1 MISQVMVPSFAW
13 NEERNDAIR
22 AEMTR
27 MRAASGSDMVLVLFT
42 NTGEKSSELQGIADP
57 DLIRDTF
64 GDKLPSGLRESCR
77 GNWTSS
83 PGSVQG
89 FAVRNGDNPK
99 SVFRVFFSGSG
110 KFKNFP

>member
-64 GDKLPSGLRESCR
+64 GDKLPVRLEGVMSRKLDFIPWLGARLRGQER
-77 GNWTSS
+77 
-83 PGSVQG
+83 
-89 FAVRNGDNPK
+89 R
-99 SVFRVFFSGSG
+99 
-110 KFKNFP
+110 